1 MHTGTLRSV
10 GASVAALLIA
20 AACSP
25 DNSTN
30 SATRP
35 VPSPRFWSCSDTPPP
50 CGQDIPGFRLTGGGR
65 IDPAVGKTTFGFNV
79 DGSSG
84 PPFKGEMEVVYHGGV
99 APMTRIHSLEID
111 TFNGYTDEAR
121 GGVCGTW
128 TGTARVSDGSERRY
142 SATACDNGEPGSS
155 PGTGPDRFGITVDG
169 LGSTGVTDLT
179 GGNIQAHK

>member
-1 MHTGTLRSV
+1 MNTGTQWYV

-20 AACSP
+20 AACTP
-25 DNSTN
+25 DNNTTN
-30 SATRP
+30 P
-35 VPSPRFWSCSDTPPP
+35 TPPP
-50 CGQDIPGFRLTGGGR
+50 RFSNCIDKPQTCGGGGVPGFRMTGGGR

-79 DGSSG
+79 DGRNG

-99 APMTRIHSLEID
+99 APMTRIHSEEID
-111 TFNGYTDEAR
+111 SFTGSTDPR

>member
-1 MHTGTLRSV
+1 MSNRTPWQA
-10 GASVAALLIA
+10 GAALAALLIA
-20 AACSP
+20 LGCTP
-25 DNSTN
+25 DNTTS
-30 SATRP
+30 SQATP
-35 VPSPRFWSCSDTPPP
+35 HPRFWGCSDTPPF
-50 CGQDIPGFRLTGGGR
+50 CGGGIPGFRITGGGR

-79 DGSSG
+79 DGRTG

-111 TFNGYTDEAR
+111 TFTGSLDPR

-128 TGTARVSDGSERRY
+128 TGTARVSDGSERSY
-142 SATACDNGEPGSS
+142 SATACDNGEPGSR

-169 LGSTGVTDLT
+169 LGSTGITDLT